1 MLVNFGD
8 LYPQNKSLDELYI
21 ELNASE
27 NNFNKDDYS
36 NVEES
41 TKFLQVKLD
50 KTQNIQ
56 VKVQHYLYKDQNIKL
71 EKFILNEK

>member
-8 LYPQNKSLDELYI
+8 LYSQNKSLDELYI

-50 KTQNIQ
+50 KMQNIQ